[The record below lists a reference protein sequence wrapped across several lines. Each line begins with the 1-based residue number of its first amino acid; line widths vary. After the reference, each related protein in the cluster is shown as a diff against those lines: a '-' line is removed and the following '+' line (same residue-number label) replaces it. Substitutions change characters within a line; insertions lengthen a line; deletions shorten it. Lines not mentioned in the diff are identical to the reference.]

1 LNPSIGRSTRFHPA
15 VILLEYCSE
24 HLDKFVSALDPAQ
37 NGRRDGDPALG
48 HHFGEISVWE
58 VVAENQPFCPKE
70 LFPNTTNCY
79 LDGVLERRR

>member
-1 LNPSIGRSTRFHPA
+1 MVAATETPH
-15 VILLEYCSE
+15 
-24 HLDKFVSALDPAQ
+24 SA
-37 NGRRDGDPALG
+37 N
-48 HHFGEISVWE
+48 FGEISVWE